1 MRVIIVCYVFAAGPQ
16 PCFFTPT
23 NDALRVRHRRGA
35 VGEIRIYESPEP
47 LAQSGS
53 GLLEQRTPPRGVC
66 GCLGYGD
73 LKLLALFEGG
83 LAEEQALQ
91 HRVPADSFEFWRRSR
106 LPLILATL
114 GEMGVA
120 VLPLEPKPN
129 WTEPT
134 PTRRPCCGGKQYRC
148 ARCPATFATCAHL
161 KQHVRDKHINQD
173 VRTCCPKCGKG
184 VKHARNLKAHFKT
197 KACREA

>member
-1 MRVIIVCYVFAAGPQ
+1 MLYVFAIGAEPWVKFGY
-16 PCFFTPT
+16 T
-23 NDALRVRHRRGA
+23 NHPNPWRRVIRGFWSNA
-35 VGEIRIYESPEP
+35 HPPE
-47 LAQSGS
+47 
-53 GLLEQRTPPRGVC
+53 VC
-66 GCLGYGD
+66 GHLGYGD
-73 LKLLALFEGG
+73 LELLALFEGG

-91 HRVPADSFEFWRRSR
+91 HHVPADFFEFCRRSR
-106 LPLILATL
+106 LPLILAAL

-120 VLPLEPKPN
+120 ALPLEPKPD

-184 VKHARNLKAHFKT
+184 VKHARNLKAHQAS
-197 KACREA
+197 KACRGA